1 MADYLDEEGGD
12 GRSCTEEEAVD
23 DKEQCIR
30 EDGRVKTELR
40 VRAVEEEVWPMTHI
54 FVVVVFSTE

>member
-1 MADYLDEEGGD
+1 MADQLDEEGGD

-23 DKEQCIR
+23 EKEQGIR
-30 EDGRVKTELR
+30 EDGGVKTEFK
-40 VRAVEEEVWPMTHI
+40 VRGCRRRPMTHI